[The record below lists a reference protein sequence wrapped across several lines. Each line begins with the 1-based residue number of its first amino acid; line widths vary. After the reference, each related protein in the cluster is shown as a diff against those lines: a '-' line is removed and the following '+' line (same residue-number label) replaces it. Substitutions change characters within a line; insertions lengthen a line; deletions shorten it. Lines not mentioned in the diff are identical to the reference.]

1 MKVSEVMTKDIVS
14 IGMTATAAEVAKK
27 MQSENVGELLVLEAG
42 LLKGIVTDRQ
52 IAIKVV
58 ASGQDPLK
66 VKVEEVMTKNPSSIS
81 PDKEIHE
88 AGKIIGEHGYRRVPV
103 LEGGKPVGIISI
115 ADLADHAATCNLCM
129 QNIFKE
135 LKKAEK

>member
-1 MKVSEVMTKDIVS
+1 
-14 IGMTATAAEVAKK
+14 MTATAAAATKK
-27 MQSENVGELLVLEAG
+27 MRSENVGEVLVLEGG
-42 LLKGIVTDRQ
+42 LLKGLVTDRQ
-52 IAIKVV
+52 LATKVV
-58 ASGQDPLK
+58 AAGRDPSK
-66 VKVEEVMTKNPSSIS
+66 VKVDEFMTKNPTSIS
-81 PDKEIHE
+81 PAREIHE

-103 LEGGKPVGIISI
+103 LEGGKPVGVISV